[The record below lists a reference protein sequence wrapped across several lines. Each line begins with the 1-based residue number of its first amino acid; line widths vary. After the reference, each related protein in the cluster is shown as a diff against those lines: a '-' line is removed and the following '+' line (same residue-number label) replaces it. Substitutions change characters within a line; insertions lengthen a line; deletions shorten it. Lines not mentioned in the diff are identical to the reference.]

1 MILLARVGAEQ
12 AGMRLDD
19 GAKLIFPQFSKGE
32 IRRIIDWG
40 GCNIS
45 QALVRVA
52 SRALKEGDEIAL
64 GVMDQERCVELVYTK
79 KEIIFEDKD
88 FIAVYKA
95 AGFNSQRTPYQLKG
109 TVEYA
114 VDCYMKAIGLKDP
127 ARVVHRL
134 DRGTSGVMFFPK
146 HKQAA
151 TMISNLLKEGKVEKT
166 YWALVSG
173 TPEQPEWKVDAPIG
187 KLSKF
192 KYGVAQAGKPAR
204 TLFRVIG
211 AGDGV
216 TMIEA
221 RPLTGRTHQ
230 IRVHLSQGGFPI
242 IGDEAYGGVPAPRM
256 MLHCRSMRFTGA
268 KGRIIEAVAPTDV
281 AFTEESK
288 ACCPPLSTDKKGS
301 FLSEVN

>member
-1 MILLARVGAEQ
+1 MILVARVDAEQ

-19 GAKLIFPQFSKGE
+19 GLKAIFPQFSKGE

-40 GCNIS
+40 GCNLS

-52 SRALKEGDEIAL
+52 SRTLKEGDEIAL
-64 GVMDQERCVELVYTK
+64 GVMDQERCIDLVYAK
-79 KEIIFEDKD
+79 KDLLYEDKD
-88 FIAVYKA
+88 FLAVYKPE
-95 AGFNSQRTPYQLKG
+95 GFNSQRTPYQLKG

-114 VDCYMKAIGLKDP
+114 VDCYLKAIGLKDP
-127 ARVVHRL
+127 ARVIHRL

-151 TMISNLLKEGKVEKT
+151 TFISQLLKDGKVQKT

-173 TPEQPEWKVDAPIG
+173 SPDQPEWSVNAPID

-192 KYGVAQAGKPAR
+192 RYGVSQGGKPAR

-211 AGDGV
+211 EGAGV
-216 TMIEA
+216 TASEA

-230 IRVHLSQGGFPI
+230 IRVHLSHGGFPI
-242 IGDEAYGGVPAPRM
+242 IGDESYGGIPASRM

-268 KGRIIEAVAPTDV
+268 KGKVIEAVAPLDA
-281 AFTEESK
+281 AFAE
-288 ACCPPLSTDKKGS
+288 AAP
-301 FLSEVN
+301 FLV

>member
-1 MILLARVGAEQ
+1 MILVARVDAEQ

-19 GAKLIFPQFSKGE
+19 GAKSMFPQLSKGE

-40 GCNIS
+40 GCNVS

-52 SRALKEGDEIAL
+52 SRTLKEGDEVAL
-64 GVMDQERCVELVYTK
+64 GVLEAERCVELVYTK
-79 KEIIFEDKD
+79 KDILYEDKD
-88 FIAVYKA
+88 FLAIYKA

-114 VDCYMKAIGLKDP
+114 VDCYMKSIGLKDP

-151 TMISNLLKEGKVEKT
+151 TQISNLLKDGKVEKT
-166 YWALVSG
+166 YWALISG
-173 TPEQPEWKVDAPIG
+173 SPDEPSWKVDASIA

-192 KYGVAQAGKPAR
+192 RYGVAQGGRSAR
-204 TLFRVIG
+204 TLFRVMGEG
-211 AGDGV
+211 AGV
-216 TMIEA
+216 TAIEA

-230 IRVHLSQGGFPI
+230 IRVHLKHSGFPI
-242 IGDEAYGGVPAPRM
+242 IGDESYGGQPAARM
-256 MLHCRSMRFTGA
+256 MLHCRSMRFTGL
-268 KGRIIEAVAPTDV
+268 KGKVIEAVAPVD
-281 AFTEESK
+281 A
-288 ACCPPLSTDKKGS
+288 S
-301 FLSEVN
+301 FAEAAPASLLDDEKS

>member
-1 MILLARVGAEQ
+1 MILTARVSAEQ

-19 GAKLIFPQFSKGE
+19 GVKMSFPQFSKGE

-40 GCNIS
+40 GCNVA

-52 SRALKEGDEIAL
+52 SRTLKEGDEIAF
-64 GVMDQERCVELVYTK
+64 GVMEQERCVELVYTK
-79 KEIIFEDKD
+79 KDLLYEDKD
-88 FIAVYKA
+88 FLAVYKA

-127 ARVVHRL
+127 SRVVHRL

-151 TMISNLLKEGKVEKT
+151 TLISNLLKEGKVQKT
-166 YWALVSG
+166 YWALVSES
-173 TPEQPEWKVDAPIG
+173 PDQPEWSVNAPID
-187 KLSKF
+187 KVSKF
-192 KYGVAQAGKPAR
+192 KYGVSLTGKPAR

-211 AGDGV
+211 EKAGV
-216 TMIEA
+216 TAIEA

-230 IRVHLSQGGFPI
+230 IRVHLSHGGFPI
-242 IGDEAYGGVPAPRM
+242 IGDESYGGEPASRM
-256 MLHCRSMRFTGA
+256 MLHCRSMRFTGP
-268 KGRIIEAVAPTDV
+268 KGRIIEAVAPTDA
-281 AFTEESK
+281 AFTELAPALESP
-288 ACCPPLSTDKKGS
+288 ANLS
-301 FLSEVN
+301 

>member
-1 MILLARVGAEQ
+1 MILVERVGAEQ

-40 GCNIS
+40 GCNVS

-52 SRALKEGDEIAL
+52 SRTLKEGDEIAL
-64 GVMDQERCVELVYTK
+64 GVMDQERCVELVYGK
-79 KEIIFEDKD
+79 KELLYEDKD
-88 FIAVYKA
+88 FLAVYKA

-114 VDCYMKAIGLKDP
+114 VDCYLKAIGLKEP

-151 TMISNLLKEGKVEKT
+151 TLISQLLKDGKVQKT
-166 YWALVSG
+166 YWALVAGS
-173 TPEQPEWKVDAPIG
+173 PDQEQWRVDAPID
-187 KLSKF
+187 KVSKF
-192 KYGVAQAGKPAR
+192 KFSVAQSGRPAR
-204 TLFRVIG
+204 TLFRVLG
-211 AGDGV
+211 EGGGV
-216 TMIEA
+216 TAIEA

-230 IRVHLSQGGFPI
+230 IRVHLSHSGFPI
-242 IGDEAYGGVPAPRM
+242 IGDESYGGVPAPRM
-256 MLHCRSMRFTGA
+256 MLHCRSMSFTGF
-268 KGRIIEAVAPTDV
+268 KGKLIEAVAPPDAEFAALAPV
-281 AFTEESK
+281 LE
-288 ACCPPLSTDKKGS
+288 
-301 FLSEVN
+301 

>member
-1 MILLARVGAEQ
+1 VILIERVGAEQ

-19 GAKLIFPQFSKGE
+19 GAKIIFPQFSKGE

-40 GCNIS
+40 GCNVS

-52 SRALKEGDEIAL
+52 SRVLKEGDEIAL
-64 GVMDQERCVELVYTK
+64 GVMGQERCLDLVYTK
-79 KEIIFEDKD
+79 KDLLYEDKD
-88 FIAVYKA
+88 FLAVHKA
-95 AGFNSQRTPYQLKG
+95 EGFNSQRTPYQLKG

-127 ARVVHRL
+127 SRVVHRL

-151 TMISNLLKEGKVEKT
+151 TFISQLLKDGKVEKT

-173 TPEQPEWKVDAPIG
+173 SPDQSEWSVNAPID
-187 KLSKF
+187 KVSKF
-192 KYGVAQAGKPAR
+192 KYGVGQSGKPAR

-211 AGDGV
+211 EGGAI
-216 TMIEA
+216 TAIEA

-230 IRVHLSQGGFPI
+230 IRVHLSHGGFPI
-242 IGDEAYGGVPAPRM
+242 IGDESYGGIPASRM

-268 KGRIIEAVAPTDV
+268 KGKVIEAVAPLDA
-281 AFTEESK
+281 AFAET
-288 ACCPPLSTDKKGS
+288 AP
-301 FLSEVN
+301 FLV